1 LWVIKHK
8 INTTTS
14 V

>member
-1 LWVIKHK
+1 MLD

-14 V
+14 I